1 MVSSIIRRN
10 ILMCLI
16 TYILFLFVL
25 ISLNHSN
32 LSNQINNCTETNNT
46 NTNYTDSKFC
56 DCSHVINIISYFNFF
71 STIIGFLTTF
81 ILIIIITTNR
91 FSNLFCINLS
101 VVSLMMYVGMV
112 VLIGVITFIN
122 MIVLKCLNFI
132 RTEEPSYFYSYTIHI
147 CVIICLTI
155 IYIIKK
161 KYIDKIL
168 GGNFKF
174 QNGLIRN
181 RFCQIGT
188 NEIEI
193 DENNPIMDNDNPP
206 TYSNIT
212 NSVEIPPAYRVQ

>member
-1 MVSSIIRRN
+1 MVSSIVRRN
-10 ILMCLI
+10 FLMCLI
-16 TYILFLFVL
+16 IYILFLFIL

-32 LSNQINNCTETNNT
+32 LSNQINNCTETN
-46 NTNYTDSKFC
+46 YTDSKFC
-56 DCSHVINIISYFNFF
+56 DCSHVINTISYFNFF
-71 STIIGFLTTF
+71 ATIIGFLTTF
-81 ILIIIITTNR
+81 ILIIIVTTNR

-101 VVSLMMYVGMV
+101 VVSLMTYVGMI

-155 IYIIKK
+155 IYIIEKT
-161 KYIDKIL
+161 YIDKIL

-174 QNGLIRN
+174 QNGLMRN
-181 RFCQIGT
+181 RFSQIEI
-188 NEIEI
+188 NETEI
-193 DENNPIMDNDNPP
+193 DENNPIMANDNPP

-212 NSVEIPPAYRVQ
+212 NKIDNPPAYQVQ